1 MKLIKTFVFIGNI
14 LSWLIADIYL
24 WALSWCTGLGG
35 IIGLIGFFWGYSIS
49 KGMTVTPHDYWILPD
64 YDVFKKKLFY
74 ANSIM
79 GSVTAIASI
88 VLYVIKVIIES

>member
-24 WALSWCTGLGG
+24 WTLSWCCGIGG
-35 IIGLIGFFWGYSIS
+35 IVGLMGFFWGYSIS
-49 KGMTVTPHDYWILPD
+49 KGVAVAPRDYWRLPD
-64 YDVFKKKLFY
+64 YDVFKKKLIY

-79 GSVTAIASI
+79 GSVTVTASI
-88 VLYVIKVIIES
+88 VLYMIKGII